1 MKILLYLEN
10 PEAKYIKL
18 YWKFPFI
25 KEIHYER
32 KMYKKDCNIEYAKH
46 YGPYHVTNYLDFY
59 DYYFTQL
66 IDPTNYVCYKE
77 RMEKKR
83 KTKTT

>member
-1 MKILLYLEN
+1 
-10 PEAKYIKL
+10 
-18 YWKFPFI
+18 
-25 KEIHYER
+25 
-32 KMYKKDCNIEYAKH
+32 MYKKDCNIEYAKH